1 MSTFSTL
8 GHTPHGLMGRVTLVP
23 ALRNISLLEKFEAKF
38 SFSTRNFFYLFFFRW
53 FYLNLGSLVPVFF
66 VFLIPFV
73 LRNQVI
79 SSFSLLHFMFPICF
93 CMCFLSSSCCSH
105 GHIPVVFFCV
115 MSSKPYPGG
124 FFCVMSSKYYRQI
137 QYSFP
142 FFFVV
147 SNIPLTWPIF
157 NFFVF
162 FRKKLYSRLKQ
173 NLYMRVPWSAIFR

>member
-1 MSTFSTL
+1 
-8 GHTPHGLMGRVTLVP
+8 VTSVT
-23 ALRNISLLEKFEAKF
+23 ALRNSTALTKIEAQV

-53 FYLNLGSLVPVFF
+53 FFLNLGSDVPVFF

-115 MSSKPYPGG
+115 MSSMPYPGG
-124 FFCVMSSKYYRQI
+124 FFYVMSCKYHRQI
-137 QYSFP
+137 QYSKKNSVFTP
-142 FFFVV
+142 YTNKHRFVLFRMSRNYLNRCVFHSILMFFFGLF
-147 SNIPLTWPIF
+147 LTLF
-157 NFFVF
+157 
-162 FRKKLYSRLKQ
+162 
-173 NLYMRVPWSAIFR
+173 